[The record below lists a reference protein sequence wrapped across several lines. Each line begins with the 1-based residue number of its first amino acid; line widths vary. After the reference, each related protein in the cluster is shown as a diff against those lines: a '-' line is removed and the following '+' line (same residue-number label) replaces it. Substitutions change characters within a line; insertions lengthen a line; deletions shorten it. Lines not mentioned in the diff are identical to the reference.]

1 MVVIFAFL
9 ELEQKLPFFKGL
21 IVREGLQ
28 VELRLQKKPFCEKT
42 AFGGFYKTRM
52 CRFPTLELSRSGSK
66 GVISGVLQPPR
77 MLSYVLNYREQ
88 EIISQEPISKRFV
101 KSHFL
106 TTELTEHREYLI
118 LLTIYLCD
126 LRGLCGK
133 FDFL

>member
-1 MVVIFAFL
+1 
-9 ELEQKLPFFKGL
+9 
-21 IVREGLQ
+21 
-28 VELRLQKKPFCEKT
+28 
-42 AFGGFYKTRM
+42 M

-118 LLTIYLCD
+118 LLSIYLCD

-133 FDFL
+133 FDFLSDHQDRLQKKGVYGRKSMRNIALSKTPPLPWESPFLVSERP